1 MSIKSFHIVFIFL
14 SIIISFWLT
23 LWGLDQ
29 SLVISMASLLVG
41 VVLIIY
47 AFQVIRKHGKGH
59 LDQFTKMKFDLIFC
73 DPPFK
78 DASINDLIELIIE
91 KKLLK
96 NNGIIIL
103 HRHKNTKEKLKFY
116 FKVIDK
122 RVYGLSKIIFGKPL
136 SPLS

>member
-47 AFQVIRKHGKGH
+47 GFQVIK
-59 LDQFTKMKFDLIFC
+59 KFRTI
-73 DPPFK
+73 
-78 DASINDLIELIIE
+78 S
-91 KKLLK
+91 
-96 NNGIIIL
+96 
-103 HRHKNTKEKLKFY
+103 
-116 FKVIDK
+116 
-122 RVYGLSKIIFGKPL
+122 
-136 SPLS
+136 